1 VITRWKLV
9 RAALDATS
17 KLLHAHALTDG
28 DEGDDTL
35 TAAEPN
41 ATFVQQLGVAARPVI
56 ARTLRALGVEHGA
69 EVLLLKLWDK
79 TKLPASLDEG
89 ETQVFACGD
98 VSVRLR
104 MRTTGVTLEAKGAT
118 ITITNSGAI
127 QITPASGQDITLNSG
142 TLKVARETDAV
153 SAVASMATWITSVT
167 TAINALAGPGTA
179 VAPSG
184 FGVIATG
191 AGAARVKA

>member
-35 TAAEPN
+35 TSAEPN

-69 EVLLLKLWDK
+69 EVLLLKVWDK

-98 VSVRLR
+98 VTVRLR

-118 ITITNSGAI
+118 VTITSAGAI
-127 QITPASGQDITLNSG
+127 QITPASGQDLTLNSG
-142 TLKVARETDAV
+142 TLKVARETDTV
-153 SAVASMATWITSVT
+153 SAVASMATWIGALT
-167 TAINALAGPGTA
+167 TYVNTAAPGTL

>member
-1 VITRWKLV
+1 MITRWKLV

-35 TAAEPN
+35 TSAEPN

>member
-1 VITRWKLV
+1 MITRWKLV

-35 TAAEPN
+35 TSAEPN

-69 EVLLLKLWDK
+69 EVLLLKVWDK

-98 VSVRLR
+98 VTVRLR
-104 MRTTGVTLEAKGAT
+104 MRTTGVTLEAKDATVTITSDGDVQISAPNPRTISLNGGSTPIAKEGSLTTGHTHTATFALTAPAGGGPVTGT
-118 ITITNSGAI
+118 ITI
-127 QITPASGQDITLNSG
+127 
-142 TLKVARETDAV
+142 V
-153 SAVASMATWITSVT
+153 SATDT
-167 TAINALAGPGTA
+167 
-179 VAPSG
+179 
-184 FGVIATG
+184 IATG
-191 AGAARVKA
+191 AGSQRARVL

>member
-1 VITRWKLV
+1 M
-9 RAALDATS
+9 
-17 KLLHAHALTDG
+17 
-28 DEGDDTL
+28 
-35 TAAEPN
+35 
-41 ATFVQQLGVAARPVI
+41 QQLGVAARPVI

-69 EVLLLKLWDK
+69 EVLLLKVWDK
-79 TKLPASLDEG
+79 TKLPAALDEG

-98 VSVRLR
+98 VTVRLR

-118 ITITNSGAI
+118 VTITSAGAI
-127 QITPASGQDITLNSG
+127 QITPASGQDLTLNSG
-142 TLKVARETDAV
+142 TLKVARETDTV
-153 SAVASMATWITSVT
+153 SAVASMATWIGALT
-167 TAINALAGPGTA
+167 TYVNTAAPGTL

>member
-35 TAAEPN
+35 TSAEPN

-69 EVLLLKLWDK
+69 EVLLLKVWDK

-98 VSVRLR
+98 VTVRLR

-118 ITITNSGAI
+118 VTITSAGAI
-127 QITPASGQDITLNSG
+127 QITPALGQDLTLNSG
-142 TLKVARETDAV
+142 TLKVARETDTV
-153 SAVASMATWITSVT
+153 SAVASMATWIGALT
-167 TAINALAGPGTA
+167 TYVNTAAPGTL

>member
-35 TAAEPN
+35 TSAEPN

-69 EVLLLKLWDK
+69 EVLLLKVWDK

-98 VSVRLR
+98 VTVRLR

-118 ITITNSGAI
+118 VTITSVGAI
-127 QITPASGQDITLNSG
+127 QITPASGQDLTLNSG
-142 TLKVARETDAV
+142 TLKVARETDTV
-153 SAVASMATWITSVT
+153 SAVASMATWIGALT
-167 TAINALAGPGTA
+167 TYVNTAAPGTL